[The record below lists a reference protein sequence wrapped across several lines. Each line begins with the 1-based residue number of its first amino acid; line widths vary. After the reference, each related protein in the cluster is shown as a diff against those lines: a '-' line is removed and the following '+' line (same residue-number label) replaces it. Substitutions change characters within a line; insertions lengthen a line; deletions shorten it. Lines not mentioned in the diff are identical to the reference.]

1 MHRLREHYTLEIDIP
16 EIRVTV
22 PAIVFRK
29 RRADGE
35 CALFSYEGQKLK
47 ISSTYY
53 IGADWIPGNKSKHW
67 FMVEP
72 KLNPKHDPETSEPLA
87 ISKEEETQL
96 KRVDVSKMLF
106 DALSHP
112 EVHEHTD
119 ELFEI
124 KFESPSISLPKQ
136 DDLLSPLLII
146 RFLKVVKEIVR
157 KGLKKSYYK
166 INQNL
171 YGKVKGKVLVGQTV
185 KQNHAKNKDLHT
197 YCRFEEFGD
206 NGIENRLIKKTLL
219 FVQRYLN
226 TFQGLNEQKF
236 FQQTMDFIQPAF
248 SQVSPD
254 VELHNIKHVKFNA
267 FYKDYNE
274 AIRLA
279 KMILRRFGYNIQAIK
294 NQSTIDTPPYWIDMS
309 KLFELYVLGKLKESP
324 YGKDIIFH
332 QRTYGNELDFLYKA
346 NDDSVVLDA
355 KYKPYFKDSVN
366 HQDIRQ
372 ISGYSRLRR
381 IREKAGV
388 SDETMLDCVIIY
400 PDLESE
406 NKDIT
411 KLPGEPIKE
420 YEKVWKIGLALPSLS
435 PKKND
440 Y

>member
-16 EIRVTV
+16 GIRVTC
-22 PAIVFRK
+22 PAIIFRK
-29 RRADGE
+29 RRADGV
-35 CALFSYEGQKLK
+35 CAAFTQTDQKLQ
-47 ISSTYY
+47 ISSSYY
-53 IGADWIPGNKSKHW
+53 VGADWLPGNEREHW
-67 FMVEP
+67 FIVEP
-72 KLNPKHDPETSEPLA
+72 KLNPKLDPETGEPLA
-87 ISKEEETQL
+87 ISKQEETQL
-96 KRVDVSKMLF
+96 KRIDVSKMLF

-124 KFESPSISLPKQ
+124 KFESRSISLPKQ
-136 DDLLSPLLII
+136 DDLLSPLLVI

-166 INQNL
+166 VDQNL
-171 YGKVKGKVLVGQTV
+171 YGKVKGKVLVGQTI

-236 FQQTMDFIQPAF
+236 FQQTLDFIQPAF
-248 SQVSPD
+248 SQVSPE
-254 VELHNIKHVKFNA
+254 VELHHIKHVKFNA

-309 KLFELYVLGKLKESP
+309 KLFELYVLGKLKDRFKSP
-324 YGKDIIFH
+324 ARLEYQFGDRANH
-332 QRTYGNELDFLYKA
+332 LDFLL
-346 NDDSVVLDA
+346 DSGSHKMVIDA
-355 KYKPYFKDSVN
+355 KYKTRYIDHFKTE
-366 HQDIRQ
+366 DIRQ
-372 ISGYSRLRR
+372 VSGYARL
-381 IREKAGV
+381 KKV
-388 SDETMLDCVIIY
+388 HKFFNLDHGTLIDCLIVY
-400 PDLESE
+400 PDIE
-406 NKDIT
+406 NGEDDVPE
-411 KLPGEPIKE
+411 KLDTIPINHYFGMYKL
-420 YEKVWKIGLALPSLS
+420 GLNIPLIS
-435 PKKND
+435 
-440 Y
+440 